1 MSVYTVTIGDHE
13 YKVNITPRQCT
24 VDGEVVDATI
34 LPLNP
39 NGLQLMR
46 RGKRALEVFLSSH
59 ENDTY
64 QLSLQGGRYVT
75 TRVTSSGR
83 GRSRGRSAETDS
95 HVLLAPMHGLVVD
108 VAVRPG
114 QQVEVGQTL
123 VVLES
128 MKMQMQLRSP
138 RTGKVKLVNAQTGTQ
153 VEKGALL
160 VQFENEQV
168 GA

>member
-1 MSVYTVTIGDHE
+1 MSVYTVTIGEHE
-13 YKVNITPRQCT
+13 YKVNITAHQCT
-24 VDGEVVDATI
+24 VDGEVVDAAI

-39 NGLQLMR
+39 NGLQLLR
-46 RGKRALEVFLSSH
+46 RGKRAVEVYLSSQ

-64 QLSLQGGRYVT
+64 QLSLQGGRSVT
-75 TRVTSSGR
+75 THVTGAGR
-83 GRSRGRSAETDS
+83 GRARRRAAKADS

-108 VAVRPG
+108 VAVKAG
-114 QQVEVGQTL
+114 QEVEQGQTL

-138 RTGKVKLVNAQTGTQ
+138 RTGKVELVNVQAGSQ
-153 VEKGALL
+153 VEKGAIL